1 MRFRCPWS
9 PTIPTLVCISTWG
22 TCEKVYLFCIIC
34 SSSRLSHTFG
44 FHLCSVPLVLLS
56 SKRKCIPEL
65 GIGEL
70 GWPTKAIFEMCGT
83 GQLSPLLKQ
92 QTTSACQR
100 PDLCVCV
107 SRRLHFSIRQEPPTP
122 PNAQSDLNIILLLNN
137 EMFSIVIL
145 SREKD
150 VPDCP
155 PELRWDA
162 SDDFEVSLELAADL
176 HWDLRLYSVCCQNL
190 LCSLKKTSL
199 SWFP

>member
-56 SKRKCIPEL
+56 SKRICIPEL

-122 PNAQSDLNIILLLNN
+122 P
-137 EMFSIVIL
+137 ML
-145 SREKD
+145 SQTWISYFCLTMRCF
-150 VPDCP
+150 P
-155 PELRWDA
+155 L
-162 SDDFEVSLELAADL
+162 SSSLERRM
-176 HWDLRLYSVCCQNL
+176 HQTVL
-190 LCSLKKTSL
+190 LS
-199 SWFP
+199 